1 VAIKILPAHLSDNPE
16 AKQRFDREARAISSL
31 NHPNVCTLY
40 DCRASER
47 DFGCSYRFADVF
59 ASLHD
64 DLADQ
69 LRFIDAVLDLP
80 RDLARRIRPE
90 FEIVGFAGRDMQ

>member
-1 VAIKILPAHLSDNPE
+1 MTVGHQNGILDVP
-16 AKQRFDREARAISSL
+16 I
-31 NHPNVCTLY
+31 
-40 DCRASER
+40 
-47 DFGCSYRFADVF
+47 GFADVF